1 MIFIFFK
8 NLFMDLYRQPLR
20 TFLTLSGVVWG
31 TFAIVLLLAFGDGVS
46 KSGKKSMHGMGEGIV
61 IAWPGTTTVSYKGIT
76 KGKAIRLTA
85 EDVQLVKQKVPGI
98 LRISPEYLRS
108 RRIRYNKEEYNN
120 NIRGVNVEYQYMRNT
135 IPRKGRFINELD
147 VKNRRRVCF
156 LGNTI
161 ADNLFRDEDPV
172 EKKIYVEGVPFVVIG
187 VMVRKIQNS
196 NYSGQQ
202 DEHCLFIPY
211 TTFSAL
217 YGQKYVNN
225 VIIQPFP
232 GQSVPVIAKVRDYLG
247 NRIGF
252 SPNDTDAL
260 FIWDFTEFEK
270 SLDIFFLAFNIFLG
284 MIGSFTLMV
293 GGVGV
298 ASIMLVVVEER
309 IREIGVKLAVGAK
322 RKQILRQFFSEAL
335 IIILIG
341 GLIGFAFA
349 ALVIGAVPVEK
360 IEDYVGH
367 PQINVTVGVVTILIL
382 LAVGAIAGLMPA
394 RKAASTNPI
403 EALRS
408 R

>member
-1 MIFIFFK
+1 
-8 NLFMDLYRQPLR
+8 MDLYRQPLR

-31 TFAIVLLLAFGDGVS
+31 TFAIVILLAFGDGVS

-61 IAWPGTTTVSYKGIT
+61 IAWPGITTVSYKGIA

-85 EDVQLVKQKVPGI
+85 DDALLLKQKVPGI
-98 LRISPEYLRS
+98 LRVSPEYLRS
-108 RRIRYNKEEYNN
+108 QRIRYNKEEYNN
-120 NIRGVNVEYQYMRNT
+120 TIRGVNVDYQHMRNT
-135 IPRKGRFINELD
+135 IPRKGRFIDELD
-147 VKNRRRVCF
+147 VRNRRRVCF

-161 ADNLFRDEDPV
+161 ADNLFRDVDPI
-172 EKKIYVEGVPFVVIG
+172 EKKVYVEGVPFLVVG

-196 NYSGQQ
+196 NYSGQR

-217 YGQKYVNN
+217 YGQKYVSN
-225 VIIQPFP
+225 VIIQPLP
-232 GQSVPVIAKVRDYLG
+232 GQSVPVIANIRDFLG
-247 NRIGF
+247 NKIGF
-252 SPNDTDAL
+252 SSNDTDAL

-335 IIILIG
+335 MIILIG

-349 ALVIGAVPVEK
+349 ALVIGLIPVEK

-367 PQINVTVGVVTILIL
+367 PQINIMVGVVTILIL

>member
-1 MIFIFFK
+1 
-8 NLFMDLYRQPLR
+8 MDLYRQPLR

-31 TFAIVLLLAFGDGVS
+31 TFAIVILLAFGDGVS

-61 IAWPGTTTVSYKGIT
+61 IAWPGITTVSYKGIA

-85 EDVQLVKQKVPGI
+85 DDALLLKQKVPGI
-98 LRISPEYLRS
+98 LRVSPEYLWS

-120 NIRGVNVEYQYMRNT
+120 TIRGVNVEYQHMRNT
-135 IPRKGRFINELD
+135 IPRKGRFIDELD
-147 VKNRRRVCF
+147 VRNRRRVCF

-161 ADNLFRDEDPV
+161 ADNLFRDEDPI
-172 EKKIYVEGVPFVVIG
+172 EKKVYVEGIPFLVVG
-187 VMVRKIQNS
+187 VMVRKIQSS
-196 NYSGQQ
+196 NYSGQR

-217 YGQKYVNN
+217 YGQKYVGN

-232 GQSVPVIAKVRDYLG
+232 GQSVPVIANIRDFLG
-247 NRIGF
+247 NKIGF
-252 SPNDTDAL
+252 SPKDTDAL
-260 FIWDFTEFEK
+260 FIWDFTELEK

-335 IIILIG
+335 MIILIG

-349 ALVIGAVPVEK
+349 ALVIGLIPVEK

-367 PQINVTVGVVTILIL
+367 PQINIMVGIVTILIL

>member
-1 MIFIFFK
+1 
-8 NLFMDLYRQPLR
+8 MDLYRQPLR

-31 TFAIVLLLAFGDGVS
+31 TFAIVILLAFGDGVS

-61 IAWPGTTTVSYKGIT
+61 IAWPGITTVSYKGIA

-85 EDVQLVKQKVPGI
+85 DDALLLKQKVPGI
-98 LRISPEYLRS
+98 LRVSPEYLRS

-120 NIRGVNVEYQYMRNT
+120 TIRGVNVEYQHMRNT
-135 IPRKGRFINELD
+135 IPRKGRFIDELD
-147 VKNRRRVCF
+147 VRNRRRVCF

-161 ADNLFRDEDPV
+161 ADNLFRDEDPI
-172 EKKIYVEGVPFVVIG
+172 EKKVYVEGIPFLVVG
-187 VMVRKIQNS
+187 VMVRKIQSS
-196 NYSGQQ
+196 NYSGQR

-217 YGQKYVNN
+217 YGQKYVGN

-232 GQSVPVIAKVRDYLG
+232 GQSVPVIANIRDFLG
-247 NRIGF
+247 NKIGF
-252 SPNDTDAL
+252 SPKDTDAL
-260 FIWDFTEFEK
+260 FIWDFTELEK

-335 IIILIG
+335 MIILIG

-349 ALVIGAVPVEK
+349 ALVIGLIPVEK

-367 PQINVTVGVVTILIL
+367 PQINIMVGIVTILIL

>member
-1 MIFIFFK
+1 
-8 NLFMDLYRQPLR
+8 MDLYRQPLR

-31 TFAIVLLLAFGDGVS
+31 TFAIVLLLAFGDAVS
-46 KSGKKSMHGMGEGIV
+46 KSGRKSMHGMGEGIIIV
-61 IAWPGTTTVSYKGIT
+61 WPGITTVSYKGIT
-76 KGKAIRLTA
+76 KGKEIRLTA
-85 EDVQLVKQKVPGI
+85 DDVLLVKQKVPGI

-120 NIRGVNVEYQYMRNT
+120 SIRGVNVEYQYMRNT
-135 IPRKGRFINELD
+135 IPQKGRFLNELD
-147 VKNRRRVCF
+147 VINRRRVCF

-161 ADNLFRDEDPV
+161 ADNLFRDEDPL
-172 EKKIYVEGVPFVVIG
+172 EKKVYVEGIPFAVVG

-196 NYSGQQ
+196 DYSGQM
-202 DEHCLFIPY
+202 DEHCLFIPF

-225 VIIQPFP
+225 VIIQPLP
-232 GQSVPVIAKVRDYLG
+232 GQSVPVIANTREYLG

-252 SPNDTDAL
+252 SPDDTDAL
-260 FIWDFTEFEK
+260 FTWDFTELEK
-270 SLDIFFLAFNIFLG
+270 GLDIFFLAFNIFLG

-349 ALVIGAVPVEK
+349 ALVIWAVPVEK

-367 PQINVTVGVVTILIL
+367 PQINVMVGILTILIL
-382 LAVGAIAGLMPA
+382 LTVGSIAGLMPA

>member
-1 MIFIFFK
+1 
-8 NLFMDLYRQPLR
+8 MDLYRQPLR

-76 KGKAIRLTA
+76 KGKAVRLTA
-85 EDVQLVKQKVPGI
+85 EDVLLVKEKVPEI
-98 LRISPEYLRS
+98 LRISPEYIRG

-120 NIRGVNVEYQYMRNT
+120 NVRGVNVEYQYMRNT
-135 IPRKGRFINELD
+135 IPQKGRFINDLD
-147 VKNRRRVCF
+147 VINKRRVCF

-161 ADNLFRDEDPV
+161 ARNLFRDEDPL
-172 EKKIYVEGVPFVVIG
+172 EKKIYVEGVPFVVVG
-187 VMVRKIQNS
+187 VMVKKIQNS
-196 NYSGQQ
+196 NYSGQR

-211 TTFSAL
+211 TTFSTL
-217 YGQKYVNN
+217 YGQKYVSN
-225 VIIQPFP
+225 VIIQPYP
-232 GQSVPVIAKVRDYLG
+232 GQSVPVIANIREYLG
-247 NRIGF
+247 NKIGF
-252 SPNDTDAL
+252 SPKDTDAL

-270 SLDIFFLAFNIFLG
+270 SLDIFFLALNIFLG
-284 MIGSFTLMV
+284 MIGAFTLMV

-322 RKQILRQFFSEAL
+322 RKQILRQFLSEAL
-335 IIILIG
+335 IIILMG
-341 GLIGFAFA
+341 GLIGFGFA
-349 ALVIGAVPVEK
+349 ALVLGVIPVEK
-360 IEDYVGH
+360 IKDYVGH
-367 PQINVTVGVVTILIL
+367 PQINVMVGIVTILIL
-382 LAVGAIAGLMPA
+382 LAVGSIAGLMPA

>member
-1 MIFIFFK
+1 
-8 NLFMDLYRQPLR
+8 MDLYRQPLR

-31 TFAIVLLLAFGDGVS
+31 TFASVLLLAFGDGVS

-61 IAWPGTTTVSYKGIT
+61 IAWPGTTTISYKGIT
-76 KGKAIRLTA
+76 KGKAVRLTA
-85 EDVQLVKQKVPGI
+85 EDVLLVKEKVPDI
-98 LRISPEYLRS
+98 LRISPEYIRS

-135 IPRKGRFINELD
+135 IAQKGRFIDDPD

-161 ADNLFRDEDPV
+161 AQNLFKDEDPL
-172 EKKIYVEGVPFVVIG
+172 EKKVYVEGVPFMVVG
-187 VMVRKIQNS
+187 VMVKKIQNS
-196 NYSGQQ
+196 NYSGQR

-211 TTFSAL
+211 TTFSTL
-217 YGQKYVNN
+217 YGQKYVSN

-232 GQSVPVIAKVRDYLG
+232 GQSVPVVANIREYLG
-247 NRIGF
+247 NKIGF
-252 SPNDTDAL
+252 SPKDADAL
-260 FIWDFTEFEK
+260 FIWDFTDLEK

-309 IREIGVKLAVGAK
+309 LREIGVKLAVGAK

-335 IIILIG
+335 IIILMG

-349 ALVIGAVPVEK
+349 ALVLGVIPMEK

-367 PQINVTVGVVTILIL
+367 PQINVMVGIVTILIL
-382 LAVGAIAGLMPA
+382 LAVGSIAGLMPA